1 MFSGLL
7 CRSDHLDVV
16 GYLVNEAH
24 CDPNVKSKK
33 GETPLHR
40 ACRLIGWCMT
50 YCTCTG
56 TIVLI
61 WAQNSNRG
69 ETQDFHTITV
79 RICLP
84 SFWFYVCREGRPDI
98 VRYLVTEAGCDPNAR
113 DGSEQTPLHWACRW
127 AQSAVIVHRLCCSF
141 RKKYV
146 SKPLEVHT
154 RLLSQNNVVLL
165 LCVCEILLLSTL

>member
-79 RICLP
+79 RICQP

-127 AQSAVIVHRLCCSF
+127 AQSASIVHRLCAVHSVRNTRRNHWKF
-141 RKKYV
+141 TLVFSRKI
-146 SKPLEVHT
+146 T
-154 RLLSQNNVVLL
+154 
-165 LCVCEILLLSTL
+165 CVCEILLLSTL